1 MPEQSLTGIF
11 TLASRMWVDGHYT
24 NQVNLISNS
33 ISPLNYLRHAFKQP
47 FETLN

>member
-1 MPEQSLTGIF
+1 MPVQSLTGSF

-33 ISPLNYLRHAFKQP
+33 ISPLNYLHHAFKQP